1 MSLTAMLRTVPFFAY
16 PNTEFK
22 FFLYGFALSLGV
34 YITSFDRADRHA
46 DRVRAKFQRGLD
58 TFDFV
63 VGKYYL
69 QRSIN
74 VIQRVVPILYKYASA
89 SKFTRHKF

>member
-1 MSLTAMLRTVPFFAY
+1 MRLEGIPRTCDKMSLTSMLRMTPFFAY

-46 DRVRAKFQRGLD
+46 DRVTAKFQRSLD
-58 TFDFV
+58 TFDFI
-63 VGKYYL
+63 VGK
-69 QRSIN
+69 
-74 VIQRVVPILYKYASA
+74 
-89 SKFTRHKF
+89 